1 MVIAVALTGRL
12 GESPGMEYV
21 MSSRWSLMERF
32 DITDASGVPHFEAR
46 GHLGARI
53 SLLDGSGRE
62 VADIRK
68 HVMTDTHEVY
78 VDGQRVAQVR
88 HAGIFGDKY
97 DIESA
102 YGPLQAR
109 GRFDGGDYT
118 VNRGGAPVA
127 RMMRK
132 FSLREKFAVD
142 IADDENQAFLLAIVL
157 AIEAI
162 HDERRQQAPGAG
174 LGLGLGGGFGG
185 GGGIAGMI
193 ERDIL

>member
-1 MVIAVALTGRL
+1 MQ
-12 GESPGMEYV
+12 YV
-21 MSSRWSLMERF
+21 MSSKWSLMPRF
-32 DITDASGVPHFEAR
+32 EITDGSGTPQFEAR
-46 GHLGARI
+46 GHLGSQI
-53 SLLDGSGRE
+53 TLHDSHGQE

-68 HVMTDTHEVY
+68 HIFTDTHQVY
-78 VDGQRVAQVR
+78 VGGQQVAQVR

-162 HDERRQQAPGAG
+162 HDERRQQVPGAG

>member
-1 MVIAVALTGRL
+1 
-12 GESPGMEYV
+12 MEYV

-32 DITDASGVPHFEAR
+32 DITDGTGTPQFEAR

-53 SLLDGSGRE
+53 SLLDTNGQE
-62 VADIRK
+62 VAEIRK
-68 HVMTDTHEVY
+68 HLMTDTHEVY
-78 VDGQRVAQVR
+78 VAGQAVAQVR

-102 YGPLQAR
+102 FGGLQAR

-118 VNRGGAPVA
+118 VSRGGAPVA
-127 RMMRK
+127 RMVRK

-162 HDERRQQAPGAG
+162 HDERRQREHRGAG
-174 LGLGLGGGFGG
+174 IGLGTGMTGGFGG
-185 GGGIAGMI
+185 
-193 ERDIL
+193 

>member
-1 MVIAVALTGRL
+1 
-12 GESPGMEYV
+12 MEYV

-32 DITDASGVPHFEAR
+32 DITDGAGTPLFEAR
-46 GHLGARI
+46 GHLGSRI
-53 SLLDGSGRE
+53 SLLDGYGQE

-68 HVMTDTHEVY
+68 HIMTDTHEVY
-78 VDGQRVAQVR
+78 VGGQRVAQVR

-97 DIESA
+97 DIETS
-102 YGPLQAR
+102 YGRLEAR
-109 GRFDGGDYT
+109 GHFDGGDYT
-118 VNRGGAPVA
+118 VSRGGAPVA
-127 RMMRK
+127 RMVRK

-142 IADDENQAFLLAIVL
+142 VADGENQPFLLAIVL

-162 HDERRQQAPGAG
+162 HDERRQQERGAG
-174 LGLGLGGGFGG
+174 MGMGFGGGGIGFGG

>member
-1 MVIAVALTGRL
+1 
-12 GESPGMEYV
+12 MEYV
-21 MSSRWSLMERF
+21 MSSHWSLMERF
-32 DITDASGVPHFEAR
+32 DITDASGTPLFEAR

-53 SLLDGSGRE
+53 SLLDPRGQE

-78 VDGQRVAQVR
+78 LGGQRVAQVR

-97 DIESA
+97 DIES
-102 YGPLQAR
+102 GFGRLEAR
-109 GRFDGGDYT
+109 GHFDGGDYT
-118 VNRGGAPVA
+118 VSRGGAPVA
-127 RMMRK
+127 RMVRK

-142 IADDENQAFLLAIVL
+142 VADEENQAFLLAIVL

-162 HDERRQQAPGAG
+162 HDERRQQDRGAG
-174 LGLGLGGGFGG
+174 LGMGMGMGGGGGF

>member
-1 MVIAVALTGRL
+1 
-12 GESPGMEYV
+12 MEYV

-32 DITDASGVPHFEAR
+32 DITDASGAPQFEAR

-62 VADIRK
+62 VAEIRK
-68 HVMTDTHEVY
+68 HMMTDTHEVY

-97 DIESA
+97 DIESG
-102 YGPLQAR
+102 YGRLEAR
-109 GRFDGGDYT
+109 GHFDGGDYT
-118 VNRGGAPVA
+118 VGRGGAPVA
-127 RMMRK
+127 RMVRK

-142 IADDENQAFLLAIVL
+142 VADGENQVFLLAIVL

-162 HDERRQQAPGAG
+162 HEERRQQDRGVGMGMA
-174 LGLGLGGGFGG
+174 GGFGGGMAGGFG